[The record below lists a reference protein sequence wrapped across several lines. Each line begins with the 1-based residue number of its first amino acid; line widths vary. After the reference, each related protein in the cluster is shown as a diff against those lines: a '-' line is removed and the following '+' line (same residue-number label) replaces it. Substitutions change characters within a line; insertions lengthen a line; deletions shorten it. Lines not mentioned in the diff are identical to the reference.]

1 MASCLS
7 CSCRRFT
14 TPDCTLLP
22 SASAFATSP
31 TSPSVWSCPRLPSPQ
46 SVDKAEASGR
56 RQVEGA
62 PIASASRA
70 GSPHRTPTP
79 DTIPFRRRIDF
90 SSSEPAAGADG
101 DPFQPDLDRPT
112 PTPALFGKINKT
124 ALQLSARKKWEGFHG
139 SYPYLPR
146 GTRCEKKGVDRTAN
160 AVLDI
165 EGLPQPPDKC
175 CSGSPKMIR
184 ALSRKGSNRMEM
196 KGGDELE
203 QQEDLTRKLIIKV
216 VPSQLEQQRAMGHCT
231 PCAPVLLIDSAEGRS
246 SRRFGRLITPVN
258 NPRRILLF
266 FATLSSVGT
275 TILIYFTL
283 AINSRAEA

>member
-112 PTPALFGKINKT
+112 PTPAYLRLIKKVRWLT
-124 ALQLSARKKWEGFHG
+124 SSAFWE
-139 SYPYLPR
+139 
-146 GTRCEKKGVDRTAN
+146 
-160 AVLDI
+160 
-165 EGLPQPPDKC
+165 DKQDC
-175 CSGSPKMIR
+175 PSAECSEEVGGI
-184 ALSRKGSNRMEM
+184 SRFISVSASRNPLREKGSGQGPPGWVTSYGQNRQC
-196 KGGDELE
+196 GVGY
-203 QQEDLTRKLIIKV
+203 R
-216 VPSQLEQQRAMGHCT
+216 G
-231 PCAPVLLIDSAEGRS
+231 SAS
-246 SRRFGRLITPVN
+246 
-258 NPRRILLF
+258 
-266 FATLSSVGT
+266 T
-275 TILIYFTL
+275 T
-283 AINSRAEA
+283 